1 MKTLTVKREGTSTE
15 FSYEIVWDGS
25 YERLAGCVENLKL
38 PAKKACIVT
47 DSTVSELYLEEVKNV
62 LSPLFETVTAFVFP
76 AGEASKNLDTVK
88 DLYTHLIENHFERKD
103 ILFALGGGV
112 VGDLTGYAAATYLR
126 GIDFIQLPT
135 TLLAQVDSSVG
146 GKTGVDF
153 DQYKNMV
160 GAFHHPR
167 LVYMNMATLKSLNG
181 EQFACGMGEV
191 LKTGLIRDEKFYIW
205 TINHMSEIEERIEP
219 VLTKMIQKCCDI
231 KRQVVENDPT
241 EGISSPKI
249 EKRVPSVLTS
259 SEVALLLDQPKNV
272 DLKGTRDK
280 AMLEFA
286 YATGMRVTEIISLD
300 IDDIDFK
307 EGFVNCRK
315 ANKQRII
322 PLGKMSLK
330 ALKEYTDH
338 AREILLKDDNEK
350 ALFVNVNGQRLT
362 RQGFWKIIKYYKE
375 QAHISKDITPHVL
388 RHSFATLCS
397 TLGMPPEVLHV
408 IIGHADFDTTRKYYI
423 HITEAKKKNE
433 MLKLYR

>member
-25 YERLAGCVENLKL
+25 YDRLAGCVENLKL

-231 KRQVVENDPT
+231 N
-241 EGISSPKI
+241 
-249 EKRVPSVLTS
+249 
-259 SEVALLLDQPKNV
+259 
-272 DLKGTRDK
+272 
-280 AMLEFA
+280 
-286 YATGMRVTEIISLD
+286 
-300 IDDIDFK
+300 
-307 EGFVNCRK
+307 
-315 ANKQRII
+315 
-322 PLGKMSLK
+322 
-330 ALKEYTDH
+330 
-338 AREILLKDDNEK
+338 ARL
-350 ALFVNVNGQRLT
+350 
-362 RQGFWKIIKYYKE
+362 
-375 QAHISKDITPHVL
+375 
-388 RHSFATLCS
+388 
-397 TLGMPPEVLHV
+397 
-408 IIGHADFDTTRKYYI
+408 
-423 HITEAKKKNE
+423 
-433 MLKLYR
+433 